1 MAVDGLLRPRNIE
14 GFPLR
19 RPAIEVCT
27 LRLSLAA
34 LADPPALASLITQDF
49 GASPVIVFALGSFS
63 INFHVI
69 LTVCC
74 WHRGVIYV
82 LTGDLNFEI
91 AVARR
96 ELCVLV
102 VVLVL
107 LLLSTGLRSPSAR
120 TVTARGRLRC
130 CRHSCRWRR
139 CGGSLCFSGVDR
151 FRPFNLPFVSSDQG
165 RRLWVLCSDCC
176 LDAIPASFAV
186 RSLCHIKQLGL
197 AAQAIRGV
205 AVLLKMCGSDLE
217 VA

>member
-91 AVARR
+91 AVAGR

-205 AVLLKMCGSDLE
+205 AVLLKMRGSDLE